1 MSIIDYIFFFFQN
14 RGRSLSM
21 REVRSEHLS
30 KKLYVAM
37 SIIIL
42 SLCSLS
48 IPLMVKSYNDYIKA
62 NQALIEI
69 QALQAVADLANKIS
83 RERAPANKVMSSNQ
97 QDFAKHVLEL
107 KAYRVNID
115 EQMRSTQKILKKSGF
130 SNLNLDL
137 FSQLEQALAQG
148 RQQVD
153 QYAALPRE
161 QRNAEK
167 MDQAILKMFTAWE
180 CSHDVLKD
188 VIAVSE
194 GKDTA
199 ISNFYTQILLLA
211 DLRDQAGRAA
221 SNVMAHVTFEQP
233 IPETNL
239 ARSLQ
244 TRKQVMYLWELIDTL
259 QPERDKT
266 PEFKALHQAV
276 YNEFLAKG
284 LLIVERLMN
293 ESIYHRPY
301 YLTGTQLTEVIVDKF
316 TTVVDLQNYLLKYS
330 VEKATLEKRKAK
342 NVLLTTVSISLV
354 SIIAALFTMIY
365 AQKRVFAPL
374 IQAREILLDLSN
386 SSMRSNDLESKDQ
399 SANVHSLF
407 TAIQQLKH
415 TLQQRDALEFRL
427 KNIAHLDSLT
437 GVANRYALNEYI
449 KLLENQ
455 PTQFSET
462 CLMMMDIDYFKQVND
477 VHGHLVGD
485 QVIQFVAE
493 KLKDNIRTSDL
504 LVRYGGDEFIVLI
517 ENISMERALKI
528 AEKIRCEIY
537 EAASMDST
545 RSPDLSVTISI
556 GVAIGAA
563 SWTELLEKADRALFQ
578 AKEQGK
584 NKVAS

>member
-1 MSIIDYIFFFFQN
+1 
-14 RGRSLSM
+14 M
-21 REVRSEHLS
+21 REIRSEYLS
-30 KKLYVAM
+30 QKLYIAM

-48 IPLMVKSYNDYIKA
+48 IPLIVKSYRDYNKT
-62 NQALIEI
+62 NQALTEI

-83 RERAPANKVMSSNQ
+83 RERAPANKLMSSNQ

-107 KAYRVNID
+107 KLYRLTVD
-115 EQMRSTQKILKKSGF
+115 EQMKKTLEVLKH
-130 SNLNLDL
+130 SNLPNLDL
-137 FSQLEQALAQG
+137 SLVDRLDEALTQG

-153 QYAALPRE
+153 AYAALPRE
-161 QRNAEK
+161 QRNAET
-167 MDQAILKMFTAWE
+167 MDQAILKMFNAWDR
-180 CSHDVLKD
+180 SHDVLKD

-199 ISNFYTQILLLA
+199 VSNFYVQILLLA

-221 SNVMAHVTFEQP
+221 SNVMAHVAFKQP

-266 PEFKALHQAV
+266 EEFKVLHQAV

-301 YLTGTQLTEVIVDKF
+301 YLTGTQLTEAIVDKF
-316 TTVVDLQNYLLKYS
+316 STVVELQNYLLKYS
-330 VEKATLEKRKAK
+330 VEKAIIEKHKAQ
-342 NVLLTTVSISLV
+342 NILLTTVGISLI
-354 SIIAALFTMIY
+354 SIFAVLFTMIY
-365 AQKRVFAPL
+365 ARKRVFSPL
-374 IQAREILLDLSN
+374 IQAREILFDLSH
-386 SSMRSNDLESKDQ
+386 SSIRPNPMDTKDQ
-399 SANVHSLF
+399 PANMYSLF
-407 TAIQQLKH
+407 TAIQQLKQ

-462 CLMMMDIDYFKQVND
+462 CLMVID
-477 VHGHLVGD
+477 
-485 QVIQFVAE
+485 
-493 KLKDNIRTSDL
+493 
-504 LVRYGGDEFIVLI
+504 
-517 ENISMERALKI
+517 
-528 AEKIRCEIY
+528 
-537 EAASMDST
+537 
-545 RSPDLSVTISI
+545 
-556 GVAIGAA
+556 
-563 SWTELLEKADRALFQ
+563 
-578 AKEQGK
+578 
-584 NKVAS
+584 

>member
-1 MSIIDYIFFFFQN
+1 
-14 RGRSLSM
+14 M
-21 REVRSEHLS
+21 REIRSEYLS
-30 KKLYVAM
+30 QKLYIAI

-48 IPLMVKSYNDYIKA
+48 IPLMVKSYRDYIKT
-62 NQALIEI
+62 NQALTEI

-83 RERAPANKVMSSNQ
+83 RERAPANKLMSSNQ

-107 KAYRVNID
+107 KLYRLTVD
-115 EQMRSTQKILKKSGF
+115 EQMKKTLEVLKH
-130 SNLNLDL
+130 SNLPNLDL
-137 FSQLEQALAQG
+137 SLFDRLDEALMQG

-153 QYAALPRE
+153 AYAALPRE
-161 QRNAEK
+161 QRNAET
-167 MDQAILKMFTAWE
+167 MDQAILKMFNAWDR
-180 CSHDVLKD
+180 SHDVLKD

-199 ISNFYTQILLLA
+199 VSNFYVQILLLA

-221 SNVMAHVTFEQP
+221 SNVMAHVAFKQP

-266 PEFKALHQAV
+266 EEFKVLHQAV

-301 YLTGTQLTEVIVDKF
+301 YLTGTQLTEAIVDKF
-316 TTVVDLQNYLLKYS
+316 STVVELQNYLLKYS
-330 VEKATLEKRKAK
+330 VEKAIIEKHKAQ
-342 NVLLTTVSISLV
+342 NILLTTVGISLI
-354 SIIAALFTMIY
+354 SIFAALFTMIY
-365 AQKRVFAPL
+365 ARKRVFSPL
-374 IQAREILLDLSN
+374 IQAREILFDLSH
-386 SSMRSNDLESKDQ
+386 SSIRPNPMDTKDQ
-399 SANVHSLF
+399 PANVYSLF
-407 TAIQQLKH
+407 TAIQQLKQ

-462 CLMMMDIDYFKQVND
+462 CLMVIDIDHFKQVND
-477 VHGHLVGD
+477 VYGHLMGD

-493 KLKDNIRTSDL
+493 KLKENIRTSDL

-517 ENISMERALKI
+517 ENVGMERALKI
-528 AEKIRCEIY
+528 AEKIRSEIY
-537 EAASMDST
+537 EAKPLDNV
-545 RSPDLSVTISI
+545 RCPDLKVSISI
-556 GVAIGAA
+556 GVAIGAT
-563 SWTELLEKADRALFQ
+563 SWMALLEKADRALFQ

>member
-1 MSIIDYIFFFFQN
+1 
-14 RGRSLSM
+14 M
-21 REVRSEHLS
+21 REIRSEYLS
-30 KKLYVAM
+30 QKLYIAM

-48 IPLMVKSYNDYIKA
+48 IPLIVKSYRDYNKT
-62 NQALIEI
+62 NQALTEI

-83 RERAPANKVMSSNQ
+83 RERAPANKLMSSNQ

-107 KAYRVNID
+107 KLYRLTVD
-115 EQMRSTQKILKKSGF
+115 EQMKKTLEVLKH
-130 SNLNLDL
+130 SNLPNLDL
-137 FSQLEQALAQG
+137 SLFDRLDEALTQG

-153 QYAALPRE
+153 AYAALPRE
-161 QRNAEK
+161 QRNAET
-167 MDQAILKMFTAWE
+167 MDQAILEMFNAWE
-180 CSHDVLKD
+180 HSHDVLKD

-199 ISNFYTQILLLA
+199 VSNFYVQILLLA

-221 SNVMAHVTFEQP
+221 SNVMAHVAFKQP

-266 PEFKALHQAV
+266 EEFKVLHQAV

-301 YLTGTQLTEVIVDKF
+301 YLTGTQLTEAIVDKF
-316 TTVVDLQNYLLKYS
+316 STVVELQNYLLKYS
-330 VEKATLEKRKAK
+330 VEKAIIEKHKAQ
-342 NVLLTTVSISLV
+342 NILLTTVGISLI
-354 SIIAALFTMIY
+354 SIFAALFTMIY
-365 AQKRVFAPL
+365 ARKRVFSPL
-374 IQAREILLDLSN
+374 IQAREILFDLSH
-386 SSMRSNDLESKDQ
+386 SSIRPNPMDTKDQ
-399 SANVHSLF
+399 PANMYSLF
-407 TAIQQLKH
+407 TAIQQLKQ

-462 CLMMMDIDYFKQVND
+462 CLMVIDIDHFKQVND
-477 VHGHLVGD
+477 VYGHLMGD

-493 KLKDNIRTSDL
+493 KLKENIRTSDL

-517 ENISMERALKI
+517 ENVGMERALKI
-528 AEKIRCEIY
+528 AEKIRSEIY
-537 EAASMDST
+537 EAKSVDNV
-545 RSPDLSVTISI
+545 RCPDLKVSISI
-556 GVAIGAA
+556 GVAIGAT
-563 SWTELLEKADRALFQ
+563 SWMALLEKADRALFQ

>member
-1 MSIIDYIFFFFQN
+1 
-14 RGRSLSM
+14 M
-21 REVRSEHLS
+21 REIRSEYLS
-30 KKLYVAM
+30 QKLYIAM

-48 IPLMVKSYNDYIKA
+48 IPLMVKSYRDYIKT
-62 NQALIEI
+62 NQALTEI

-83 RERAPANKVMSSNQ
+83 RERAPANKLMSSNQ

-107 KAYRVNID
+107 KLYRLTVD
-115 EQMRSTQKILKKSGF
+115 EQMKKTLEVLKH
-130 SNLNLDL
+130 SNLPNLDL
-137 FSQLEQALAQG
+137 SLFDRLDEALMQG

-153 QYAALPRE
+153 AYAALPRE

-167 MDQAILKMFTAWE
+167 MDQAILEMFNAWE
-180 CSHDVLKD
+180 HSHDVLKD

-199 ISNFYTQILLLA
+199 VSNFYVQILLLA

-221 SNVMAHVTFEQP
+221 SNVMAHVAFKQP

-266 PEFKALHQAV
+266 EEFKVLHQAV

-301 YLTGTQLTEVIVDKF
+301 YLTGTQLTEAIVDKF
-316 TTVVDLQNYLLKYS
+316 STVVELQNYLLKYS
-330 VEKATLEKRKAK
+330 VEKAIIEKHKAQ
-342 NVLLTTVSISLV
+342 NILLTTVGISLI
-354 SIIAALFTMIY
+354 SIFAALFTMIY
-365 AQKRVFAPL
+365 ARKRVFSPL
-374 IQAREILLDLSN
+374 IQAREILFDLSH
-386 SSMRSNDLESKDQ
+386 SSIRPNPMDTKDQ
-399 SANVHSLF
+399 PANVYSLF
-407 TAIQQLKH
+407 TAIQQLKQ

-462 CLMMMDIDYFKQVND
+462 CLMVIDIDHFKQVND
-477 VHGHLVGD
+477 VYGHLMGD

-493 KLKDNIRTSDL
+493 KLKENIRTSDL

-517 ENISMERALKI
+517 ENVGMERALKI
-528 AEKIRCEIY
+528 AEKIRSEIY
-537 EAASMDST
+537 EAKPLDNV
-545 RSPDLSVTISI
+545 RCPDLKVSISI
-556 GVAIGAA
+556 GVAIGAT
-563 SWTELLEKADRALFQ
+563 SWMALLEKADRALFQ

>member
-1 MSIIDYIFFFFQN
+1 
-14 RGRSLSM
+14 M
-21 REVRSEHLS
+21 REIRSEYLS
-30 KKLYVAM
+30 QKLYIAM

-48 IPLMVKSYNDYIKA
+48 IPLIVKSYRDYNKT
-62 NQALIEI
+62 NQALTEI

-83 RERAPANKVMSSNQ
+83 RERAPANKLMSSNQ

-107 KAYRVNID
+107 KLYRLTVD
-115 EQMRSTQKILKKSGF
+115 EQIQKTLAVLKH
-130 SNLNLDL
+130 SNLPNLDL
-137 FSQLEQALAQG
+137 SLFDRLDEALMQG

-153 QYAALPRE
+153 AYAALPRE
-161 QRNAEK
+161 QRNAET
-167 MDQAILKMFTAWE
+167 MDQAILKMFNAWDR
-180 CSHDVLKD
+180 SHDVLKD

-199 ISNFYTQILLLA
+199 VSNFYVQILLLA

-221 SNVMAHVTFEQP
+221 SNVMAHVAFKQP

-266 PEFKALHQAV
+266 EEFKVLHQAV

-301 YLTGTQLTEVIVDKF
+301 YLTGTQLTEAIVDKF
-316 TTVVDLQNYLLKYS
+316 STVVELQNYLLKYS
-330 VEKATLEKRKAK
+330 VEKAIIEKHKAQ
-342 NVLLTTVSISLV
+342 NILLTTVGISLI
-354 SIIAALFTMIY
+354 SIFAALFTMIY
-365 AQKRVFAPL
+365 ARKRVFSPL
-374 IQAREILLDLSN
+374 IQAREILFDLSH
-386 SSMRSNDLESKDQ
+386 SSIRPNPMDTKDQ
-399 SANVHSLF
+399 PANMYSLF
-407 TAIQQLKH
+407 TAIQQLKQ

-462 CLMMMDIDYFKQVND
+462 CLMVIDIDHFKQVND
-477 VHGHLVGD
+477 VYGHLMGD

-493 KLKDNIRTSDL
+493 KLKENIRTSDL

-517 ENISMERALKI
+517 ENVGMERALKI
-528 AEKIRCEIY
+528 AEKIRSEIY
-537 EAASMDST
+537 EAKSVDNV
-545 RSPDLSVTISI
+545 RCPDLKVSISI
-556 GVAIGAA
+556 GVAIGAT
-563 SWTELLEKADRALFQ
+563 SWMALLEKADRALFQ

>member
-1 MSIIDYIFFFFQN
+1 
-14 RGRSLSM
+14 M
-21 REVRSEHLS
+21 REIRSEYLS
-30 KKLYVAM
+30 QKLYIAM

-48 IPLMVKSYNDYIKA
+48 IPLMVKSYRDYIKT
-62 NQALIEI
+62 NQALTEI

-83 RERAPANKVMSSNQ
+83 RERAPANKLMSSNQ
-97 QDFAKHVLEL
+97 QDFAQHVLEL
-107 KAYRVNID
+107 KLYRLTVD
-115 EQMRSTQKILKKSGF
+115 EQMQKTLEVLKH
-130 SNLNLDL
+130 SNLPNLDL
-137 FSQLEQALAQG
+137 SLFDRLDEALTQG

-153 QYAALPRE
+153 AYAALPRE
-161 QRNAEK
+161 QRNAET
-167 MDQAILKMFTAWE
+167 MDQAILKMFNAWDR
-180 CSHDVLKD
+180 SHDVLKD

-199 ISNFYTQILLLA
+199 VSNFYVQILLLA

-221 SNVMAHVTFEQP
+221 SNVMAHVAFKQP

-266 PEFKALHQAV
+266 EEFKVLHQAV

-301 YLTGTQLTEVIVDKF
+301 YLTGTQLTEAIVDKF
-316 TTVVDLQNYLLKYS
+316 STVVELQNYLLKYS
-330 VEKATLEKRKAK
+330 VEKAIIEKHKAQ
-342 NVLLTTVSISLV
+342 NILLTTVGISLI
-354 SIIAALFTMIY
+354 SIFAALFTMIY
-365 AQKRVFAPL
+365 ARKRVFSPL
-374 IQAREILLDLSN
+374 IQAREILFDLSH
-386 SSMRSNDLESKDQ
+386 SSIRPNPMDTKDQ
-399 SANVHSLF
+399 PANMYSLF
-407 TAIQQLKH
+407 TAIQQLKQ

-462 CLMMMDIDYFKQVND
+462 CLMVIDIDHFKQVND
-477 VHGHLVGD
+477 VYGHLMGD
-485 QVIQFVAE
+485 QVIQFVVE
-493 KLKDNIRTSDL
+493 KLKENIRTSDL

-517 ENISMERALKI
+517 ENVGMERALKI
-528 AEKIRCEIY
+528 AEKIRSEIY
-537 EAASMDST
+537 EAKSVDNV
-545 RSPDLSVTISI
+545 RCPDLKVSISI
-556 GVAIGAA
+556 GVAIGAT
-563 SWTELLEKADRALFQ
+563 SWMALLEKADRALFQ

-584 NKVAS
+584 NKVVAYSVDEVNESYYI

>member
-1 MSIIDYIFFFFQN
+1 
-14 RGRSLSM
+14 M
-21 REVRSEHLS
+21 REIRSEYLS
-30 KKLYVAM
+30 QKLYIAM

-48 IPLMVKSYNDYIKA
+48 IPLIVKSYRDYNKT
-62 NQALIEI
+62 NQALTEI

-83 RERAPANKVMSSNQ
+83 RERAPANKLMSSNQ

-107 KAYRVNID
+107 KLYRLTVD
-115 EQMRSTQKILKKSGF
+115 EQMKKTLEVLKH
-130 SNLNLDL
+130 SNLPNLDL
-137 FSQLEQALAQG
+137 SLVDRLDEALMQG

-153 QYAALPRE
+153 AYAALPRE
-161 QRNAEK
+161 QRNAET
-167 MDQAILKMFTAWE
+167 MDQAILKMFSAWDR
-180 CSHDVLKD
+180 SHDVLKD

-199 ISNFYTQILLLA
+199 VSNFYVQILLLA

-221 SNVMAHVTFEQP
+221 SNVMAHVAFKQP

-244 TRKQVMYLWELIDTL
+244 TRRQVMYLWELIDTL

-266 PEFKALHQAV
+266 EEFKVLHQAV

-301 YLTGTQLTEVIVDKF
+301 YLTGTQLTEAIVDKF
-316 TTVVDLQNYLLKYS
+316 STVVELQNYLLKYS
-330 VEKATLEKRKAK
+330 VEKAIIEKHKAQ
-342 NVLLTTVSISLV
+342 NILLTTVGISLI
-354 SIIAALFTMIY
+354 SIFAALFTMIY
-365 AQKRVFAPL
+365 ARKRVFSPL
-374 IQAREILLDLSN
+374 IQAREILFDLSH
-386 SSMRSNDLESKDQ
+386 SSIRPNPMDTKDQ
-399 SANVHSLF
+399 PANMYSLF
-407 TAIQQLKH
+407 TAIQQLKQ

-462 CLMMMDIDYFKQVND
+462 CLMVIDIDHFKQVND
-477 VHGHLVGD
+477 VYGHLMGD

-493 KLKDNIRTSDL
+493 KLKENIRTSDL

-517 ENISMERALKI
+517 ENVGMERALKI
-528 AEKIRCEIY
+528 AEKIRSEIY
-537 EAASMDST
+537 EAKSVDNV
-545 RSPDLSVTISI
+545 RCPDLKVSISI
-556 GVAIGAA
+556 GVAIGAT
-563 SWTELLEKADRALFQ
+563 SWMALLEKADRALFQ

-584 NKVAS
+584 NKVVAYSVDEVNESYYI

>member
-1 MSIIDYIFFFFQN
+1 
-14 RGRSLSM
+14 M
-21 REVRSEHLS
+21 REIRSEYLS
-30 KKLYVAM
+30 QKLYIAM

-48 IPLMVKSYNDYIKA
+48 IPLMVKSYRDYIKT
-62 NQALIEI
+62 NQALTEI

-83 RERAPANKVMSSNQ
+83 RERAPANKLMSSNQ

-107 KAYRVNID
+107 KLYRLTVD
-115 EQMRSTQKILKKSGF
+115 EQMKKTLEVLKH
-130 SNLNLDL
+130 SNLPNLDL
-137 FSQLEQALAQG
+137 SLFDRLDEALTQG

-153 QYAALPRE
+153 AYAALPRE
-161 QRNAEK
+161 QRNAET
-167 MDQAILKMFTAWE
+167 MDQAILKMFSAWDR
-180 CSHDVLKD
+180 SHDVLKD

-199 ISNFYTQILLLA
+199 VSNFYVQILLLA

-221 SNVMAHVTFEQP
+221 SNVMAHVAFKQP

-266 PEFKALHQAV
+266 EEFKVLHQAV

-301 YLTGTQLTEVIVDKF
+301 YLTGTQLTEAIVDKF
-316 TTVVDLQNYLLKYS
+316 STVVELQNYLLKYS
-330 VEKATLEKRKAK
+330 VEKAIIEKHKAQ
-342 NVLLTTVSISLV
+342 NILLTTVGISLI
-354 SIIAALFTMIY
+354 SIFAALFTMIY
-365 AQKRVFAPL
+365 ARKRVFSPL
-374 IQAREILLDLSN
+374 IQAREILFDLSH
-386 SSMRSNDLESKDQ
+386 SSIRPNPMDTKDQ
-399 SANVHSLF
+399 PANMYSLF
-407 TAIQQLKH
+407 TAIQQLKQS
-415 TLQQRDALEFRL
+415 LQQRDALEFRL

-462 CLMMMDIDYFKQVND
+462 CLMVIDIDHFKQVND
-477 VHGHLVGD
+477 VYGHLMGD

-493 KLKDNIRTSDL
+493 KLKENIRTSDL
-504 LVRYGGDEFIVLI
+504 QVRYGGDEFIVLI
-517 ENISMERALKI
+517 ENIGMERALKI
-528 AEKIRCEIY
+528 AEKIRSEIY
-537 EAASMDST
+537 EAKSVDSV
-545 RSPDLSVTISI
+545 RCPDLKVSISI
-556 GVAIGAA
+556 GVAIGAT
-563 SWTELLEKADRALFQ
+563 SWMALLEKADRALFQ

-584 NKVAS
+584 NKVVAYSVDEVNESYYI

>member
-1 MSIIDYIFFFFQN
+1 
-14 RGRSLSM
+14 M
-21 REVRSEHLS
+21 REIRSEYLS
-30 KKLYVAM
+30 QKLYIAM

-48 IPLMVKSYNDYIKA
+48 IPLIVKSYRDYNKT
-62 NQALIEI
+62 NQALTEI
-69 QALQAVADLANKIS
+69 QALQAVADLANKIA
-83 RERAPANKVMSSNQ
+83 RERAPANKLMSSNQ

-107 KAYRVNID
+107 KLYRLTVD
-115 EQMRSTQKILKKSGF
+115 EQMKKTLEVLKH
-130 SNLNLDL
+130 SNLPNLDL
-137 FSQLEQALAQG
+137 SLVDRLDEALTQG

-153 QYAALPRE
+153 AYAALPRE
-161 QRNAEK
+161 QRNAET
-167 MDQAILKMFTAWE
+167 MDQAILKMFNAWDR
-180 CSHDVLKD
+180 SHDVLKD

-199 ISNFYTQILLLA
+199 VSNFYVQILLLA

-221 SNVMAHVTFEQP
+221 SNVMAHVAFKQP

-244 TRKQVMYLWELIDTL
+244 TRRQVMYLWELIDTL

-266 PEFKALHQAV
+266 EEFKVLHQAV

-301 YLTGTQLTEVIVDKF
+301 YLTGTQLTEAIVDKF
-316 TTVVDLQNYLLKYS
+316 STVVELQNYLLKYS
-330 VEKATLEKRKAK
+330 VEKAIIEKHKAQ
-342 NVLLTTVSISLV
+342 NILLTTVGISLI
-354 SIIAALFTMIY
+354 SIFAALFTMIY
-365 AQKRVFAPL
+365 ARKRVFGPL
-374 IQAREILLDLSN
+374 IQAREILFDLSH
-386 SSMRSNDLESKDQ
+386 SSLRPNPMDTKDQ
-399 SANVHSLF
+399 PANVYSLF
-407 TAIQQLKH
+407 TAIQQLKQ

-462 CLMMMDIDYFKQVND
+462 CLMVIDIDHFKQVND
-477 VHGHLVGD
+477 VYGHLMGD

-493 KLKDNIRTSDL
+493 KLKENIRTSDL

-517 ENISMERALKI
+517 ENVGMERALKI
-528 AEKIRCEIY
+528 AEKIRSEIY
-537 EAASMDST
+537 EAKSVDNV
-545 RSPDLSVTISI
+545 RCPDLKVSISI
-556 GVAIGAA
+556 GVAIGAT
-563 SWTELLEKADRALFQ
+563 SWMALLEKADRALFQ

>member
-1 MSIIDYIFFFFQN
+1 
-14 RGRSLSM
+14 M
-21 REVRSEHLS
+21 REIRSEYLS
-30 KKLYVAM
+30 QKLYIAM

-48 IPLMVKSYNDYIKA
+48 IPLIVKSYRDYNKT
-62 NQALIEI
+62 NQALTEI

-83 RERAPANKVMSSNQ
+83 RERAPANKLMSSNQ

-107 KAYRVNID
+107 KLYRLTVD
-115 EQMRSTQKILKKSGF
+115 EQMQKTLEVLKH
-130 SNLNLDL
+130 SNLPNSDLSLFDRLD
-137 FSQLEQALAQG
+137 EALTQG

-153 QYAALPRE
+153 AYAALPRE
-161 QRNAEK
+161 QRNAET
-167 MDQAILKMFTAWE
+167 MDQAILKMFSAWDR
-180 CSHDVLKD
+180 SHDVLKD

-199 ISNFYTQILLLA
+199 VSNFYVQILLLA

-221 SNVMAHVTFEQP
+221 SNVMAHVAFKQP

-259 QPERDKT
+259 QPEGDKT
-266 PEFKALHQAV
+266 EEFKVLHQAV

-301 YLTGTQLTEVIVDKF
+301 YLTGTQLTEAIVDKF
-316 TTVVDLQNYLLKYS
+316 STVVELQNYLLKYS
-330 VEKATLEKRKAK
+330 VEKAIIEKHKAQ
-342 NVLLTTVSISLV
+342 NILLTTVGISLI
-354 SIIAALFTMIY
+354 SIFAALFTMIY
-365 AQKRVFAPL
+365 ARKRVFSPL
-374 IQAREILLDLSN
+374 IQAREILFDLSH
-386 SSMRSNDLESKDQ
+386 SSLRPNPMDTKDQ
-399 SANVHSLF
+399 PANVYSLF
-407 TAIQQLKH
+407 AAIQQLKQ

-462 CLMMMDIDYFKQVND
+462 CLMVIDIDHFKQVND
-477 VHGHLVGD
+477 VYGHLMGD

-493 KLKDNIRTSDL
+493 KLKENIRTSDL

-517 ENISMERALKI
+517 ENVGMERALKI
-528 AEKIRCEIY
+528 AEKIRSEIY
-537 EAASMDST
+537 EAKSLDNV
-545 RSPDLSVTISI
+545 RCPDLKVSISI
-556 GVAIGAA
+556 GVAIGAT
-563 SWTELLEKADRALFQ
+563 SWMALLEKADRALFQ

-584 NKVAS
+584 NKVVAYSVDEVNESYYI

>member
-1 MSIIDYIFFFFQN
+1 
-14 RGRSLSM
+14 M
-21 REVRSEHLS
+21 REIRSEYLS
-30 KKLYVAM
+30 QKLYIAM

-48 IPLMVKSYNDYIKA
+48 IPLMVKSYRDYIKT
-62 NQALIEI
+62 NQALTEI

-83 RERAPANKVMSSNQ
+83 RERAPANKLMSSNQ
-97 QDFAKHVLEL
+97 QDFAQHVLEL
-107 KAYRVNID
+107 KLYRLTVD
-115 EQMRSTQKILKKSGF
+115 EQMQKTLEILKH
-130 SNLNLDL
+130 SNLPNLDL
-137 FSQLEQALAQG
+137 SLFDRLDEALMQG

-153 QYAALPRE
+153 AYAALPRE

-167 MDQAILKMFTAWE
+167 MDQAILEMFNAWE
-180 CSHDVLKD
+180 HSHDVLKD

-199 ISNFYTQILLLA
+199 VSNFYVQILLLA

-221 SNVMAHVTFEQP
+221 SNVMAHVAFKQP

-266 PEFKALHQAV
+266 EEFKVLHQAV

-301 YLTGTQLTEVIVDKF
+301 YLTGTQLTEAIVDKF
-316 TTVVDLQNYLLKYS
+316 STVVELQNYLLKYS
-330 VEKATLEKRKAK
+330 VEKAIIEKHKAQ
-342 NVLLTTVSISLV
+342 NILLTTVGISLI
-354 SIIAALFTMIY
+354 SIFAALFTMIY
-365 AQKRVFAPL
+365 ARKRVFSPL
-374 IQAREILLDLSN
+374 IQAREILFDLSH
-386 SSMRSNDLESKDQ
+386 SSIRPNPMDTKDQ
-399 SANVHSLF
+399 PANVYSLF
-407 TAIQQLKH
+407 TAIQQLKQ

-462 CLMMMDIDYFKQVND
+462 CLMVIDIDHFKQVND
-477 VHGHLVGD
+477 VYGHLMGD

-493 KLKDNIRTSDL
+493 KLKENIRTSDL

-517 ENISMERALKI
+517 ENVGMERALKI
-528 AEKIRCEIY
+528 AEKIRSEIY
-537 EAASMDST
+537 EAKSVDNV
-545 RSPDLSVTISI
+545 RCPDLKVSISI
-556 GVAIGAA
+556 GVAIGAT
-563 SWTELLEKADRALFQ
+563 SWMALLEKADRALFQ

>member
-1 MSIIDYIFFFFQN
+1 
-14 RGRSLSM
+14 M
-21 REVRSEHLS
+21 REIRSEYLS
-30 KKLYVAM
+30 QKLYIAM

-48 IPLMVKSYNDYIKA
+48 IPLIVKSYRDYNKT
-62 NQALIEI
+62 NQALTEI

-83 RERAPANKVMSSNQ
+83 RERAPANKLMSSNQ

-107 KAYRVNID
+107 KLYRLTVD
-115 EQMRSTQKILKKSGF
+115 EQMKKTLEVLKH
-130 SNLNLDL
+130 SNLPNLDL
-137 FSQLEQALAQG
+137 SLFDRLDEALTQG

-153 QYAALPRE
+153 AYAALPRE
-161 QRNAEK
+161 QRNAEN
-167 MDQAILKMFTAWE
+167 MDQAILEMFNAWE
-180 CSHDVLKD
+180 HSHDVLKD

-199 ISNFYTQILLLA
+199 VSNFYVQILLLA

-221 SNVMAHVTFEQP
+221 SNVMAHVAFKQP

-266 PEFKALHQAV
+266 EEFKVLHQAV

-301 YLTGTQLTEVIVDKF
+301 YLTGTQLTEAIVDKF
-316 TTVVDLQNYLLKYS
+316 STVVELQNYLLKYS
-330 VEKATLEKRKAK
+330 VEKAIIEKHKAQ
-342 NVLLTTVSISLV
+342 NILLTTVGISLI
-354 SIIAALFTMIY
+354 SIFAALFTMIY
-365 AQKRVFAPL
+365 ARKRVFSPL
-374 IQAREILLDLSN
+374 IQAREILFDLSH
-386 SSMRSNDLESKDQ
+386 SSIRPNPMDTKDQ
-399 SANVHSLF
+399 PANMYSLF
-407 TAIQQLKH
+407 TAIQQLKQ

-462 CLMMMDIDYFKQVND
+462 CLMVIDIDHFKQVND
-477 VHGHLVGD
+477 VYGHLMGD

-493 KLKDNIRTSDL
+493 KLKENIRTSDL

-517 ENISMERALKI
+517 ENVGMERALKI
-528 AEKIRCEIY
+528 AEKIRSEIY
-537 EAASMDST
+537 EAKSVDNV
-545 RSPDLSVTISI
+545 RCPDLKVSISI
-556 GVAIGAA
+556 GVAIGAT
-563 SWTELLEKADRALFQ
+563 SWMALLEKADRALFQ

>member
-1 MSIIDYIFFFFQN
+1 
-14 RGRSLSM
+14 M
-21 REVRSEHLS
+21 REIRSEYLS
-30 KKLYVAM
+30 QKLYIAM

-62 NQALIEI
+62 NQALTEI

-83 RERAPANKVMSSNQ
+83 RERAPANKLMSSNQ

-107 KAYRVNID
+107 KLYRLTVD
-115 EQMRSTQKILKKSGF
+115 EQMKKTLEVLKH
-130 SNLNLDL
+130 SNLPNLDL
-137 FSQLEQALAQG
+137 SLVDRLDEALTQG

-153 QYAALPRE
+153 AYAALPRE
-161 QRNAEK
+161 QRNAET
-167 MDQAILKMFTAWE
+167 MDQAILKMFNAWDR
-180 CSHDVLKD
+180 SHDVLKD

-199 ISNFYTQILLLA
+199 VSNFYVQILLLA

-221 SNVMAHVTFEQP
+221 SNVMAHVAFKQP

-266 PEFKALHQAV
+266 EEFKVLHQAV

-301 YLTGTQLTEVIVDKF
+301 YLTGTQLTEAIVDKF
-316 TTVVDLQNYLLKYS
+316 STVVELQNYLLKYS
-330 VEKATLEKRKAK
+330 VQKAIIEKHKAQ
-342 NVLLTTVSISLV
+342 NILLTTVGISLI
-354 SIIAALFTMIY
+354 SIFAVLFTMIY
-365 AQKRVFAPL
+365 ARKRVFSPL
-374 IQAREILLDLSN
+374 IQAREILFDLSH
-386 SSMRSNDLESKDQ
+386 SSIRPNPMDTKDQ
-399 SANVHSLF
+399 PANMYSLF
-407 TAIQQLKH
+407 TAIQQLKQ

-462 CLMMMDIDYFKQVND
+462 CLMVIDIDHFKQVND
-477 VHGHLVGD
+477 VYGHLMGD

-493 KLKDNIRTSDL
+493 KLKENIRTSDL

-517 ENISMERALKI
+517 ENVGMERALKI
-528 AEKIRCEIY
+528 AEKIRSEIY
-537 EAASMDST
+537 EAKSVDNV
-545 RSPDLSVTISI
+545 RCPDLKVSISI
-556 GVAIGAA
+556 GVAIGAT
-563 SWTELLEKADRALFQ
+563 SWMALLEKADRALFQ

-584 NKVAS
+584 NKVVAYSVDEVNESYYI

>member
-1 MSIIDYIFFFFQN
+1 
-14 RGRSLSM
+14 M
-21 REVRSEHLS
+21 REIRSEYLS
-30 KKLYVAM
+30 QKLYIAM

-48 IPLMVKSYNDYIKA
+48 IPLIVKSYRDYNKT
-62 NQALIEI
+62 NQALTEI

-83 RERAPANKVMSSNQ
+83 RERAPANKLMSSNQ

-107 KAYRVNID
+107 KLYRLTVD
-115 EQMRSTQKILKKSGF
+115 EQMKKTLEVLKH
-130 SNLNLDL
+130 SNLPNLDL
-137 FSQLEQALAQG
+137 SLFDRLDEALMQG

-153 QYAALPRE
+153 AYAALPRE
-161 QRNAEK
+161 QRNAET
-167 MDQAILKMFTAWE
+167 MDQAILKMFNAWE
-180 CSHDVLKD
+180 HSHDVLKD

-199 ISNFYTQILLLA
+199 VSNFYVQILLLA

-221 SNVMAHVTFEQP
+221 SNVMAHVAFKQP

-244 TRKQVMYLWELIDTL
+244 TRRQVMYLWELIDTL

-266 PEFKALHQAV
+266 EEFKVLHQAV

-301 YLTGTQLTEVIVDKF
+301 YLTGTQLTEAIVDKF
-316 TTVVDLQNYLLKYS
+316 STVVELQNYLLKYS
-330 VEKATLEKRKAK
+330 VEKAIIEKHKAQ
-342 NVLLTTVSISLV
+342 NILLTTVGISLI
-354 SIIAALFTMIY
+354 SIFAALFTMIY
-365 AQKRVFAPL
+365 ARKRVFSPL
-374 IQAREILLDLSN
+374 IQAREILFDLSH
-386 SSMRSNDLESKDQ
+386 SSIRPNPMDTKDQ
-399 SANVHSLF
+399 PANVYSLF
-407 TAIQQLKH
+407 TAIQQLKQ

-437 GVANRYALNEYI
+437 RVANRYALNEYI

-462 CLMMMDIDYFKQVND
+462 CLMVIDIDHFKQVND
-477 VHGHLVGD
+477 VYGHLMGD
-485 QVIQFVAE
+485 QVIQFMAE
-493 KLKDNIRTSDL
+493 KLKENIRTSDL

-517 ENISMERALKI
+517 ENVGMERALKI
-528 AEKIRCEIY
+528 AEKIRSEIY
-537 EAASMDST
+537 EAKSVDNV
-545 RSPDLSVTISI
+545 RCPDLKVSISI
-556 GVAIGAA
+556 GVAIGAT
-563 SWTELLEKADRALFQ
+563 SWMALLEKADRALFQ

>member
-1 MSIIDYIFFFFQN
+1 
-14 RGRSLSM
+14 M
-21 REVRSEHLS
+21 REIRSEYLS
-30 KKLYVAM
+30 QKLYIAM

-48 IPLMVKSYNDYIKA
+48 IPLIVKSYRDYNKT
-62 NQALIEI
+62 NQALTEI

-83 RERAPANKVMSSNQ
+83 RERAPANKLMSSNQ

-107 KAYRVNID
+107 KLYRLTVD
-115 EQMRSTQKILKKSGF
+115 EQMKKTLEVLKH
-130 SNLNLDL
+130 SNLPNLDL
-137 FSQLEQALAQG
+137 SLVDRLDEALTQG

-153 QYAALPRE
+153 AYAALPRE
-161 QRNAEK
+161 QRNAEN
-167 MDQAILKMFTAWE
+167 MDQAILKMFSAWDR
-180 CSHDVLKD
+180 SHDVLKD

-199 ISNFYTQILLLA
+199 VSNFYVQILLLA

-221 SNVMAHVTFEQP
+221 SNVMAHVAFKQP

-266 PEFKALHQAV
+266 EEFKVLHQAV

-301 YLTGTQLTEVIVDKF
+301 YLTGTQLTEAIVDKF
-316 TTVVDLQNYLLKYS
+316 STVVELQNYLLKYS
-330 VEKATLEKRKAK
+330 VEKAIIEKHKAQ
-342 NVLLTTVSISLV
+342 NILLTTVGISLI
-354 SIIAALFTMIY
+354 SIFAALFTMIY
-365 AQKRVFAPL
+365 ARKRVFSPL
-374 IQAREILLDLSN
+374 IQAREILFDLSH
-386 SSMRSNDLESKDQ
+386 SSIRPNPMDTKDQ
-399 SANVHSLF
+399 PANIYSLF
-407 TAIQQLKH
+407 TAIQQLKQ

-462 CLMMMDIDYFKQVND
+462 CLMVIDIDHFKQVND
-477 VHGHLVGD
+477 VYGHLMGD

-493 KLKDNIRTSDL
+493 KLKENIRTSDL

-517 ENISMERALKI
+517 ENIGMERALKI

-537 EAASMDST
+537 EAKSVDSV
-545 RSPDLSVTISI
+545 RCPDLKVSISI
-556 GVAIGAA
+556 GVAIGAT
-563 SWTELLEKADRALFQ
+563 SWMALLEKADRALFQ

>member
-1 MSIIDYIFFFFQN
+1 
-14 RGRSLSM
+14 M
-21 REVRSEHLS
+21 REIRSEYLS
-30 KKLYVAM
+30 QKLYIAM

-48 IPLMVKSYNDYIKA
+48 IPLMVKSYRDYIKT
-62 NQALIEI
+62 NQALTEI

-83 RERAPANKVMSSNQ
+83 RERAPANKLMSSNQ

-107 KAYRVNID
+107 KLYRLTVD
-115 EQMRSTQKILKKSGF
+115 EQMKKTLEVLKH
-130 SNLNLDL
+130 SNLPNLDL
-137 FSQLEQALAQG
+137 SLFDRLDEALTQG

-153 QYAALPRE
+153 AYAALPRE
-161 QRNAEK
+161 QRNAET
-167 MDQAILKMFTAWE
+167 MDQAILKMFSAWDR
-180 CSHDVLKD
+180 SHDVLKD

-199 ISNFYTQILLLA
+199 VSNFYVQILLLA

-221 SNVMAHVTFEQP
+221 SNVMAHVAFKQP

-259 QPERDKT
+259 QPEHDKT
-266 PEFKALHQAV
+266 EEFKVLHQAV

-301 YLTGTQLTEVIVDKF
+301 YLTGTQLTEAIVDKF
-316 TTVVDLQNYLLKYS
+316 STVVELQNYLLKYS
-330 VEKATLEKRKAK
+330 VEKAIIEKHKAQ
-342 NVLLTTVSISLV
+342 NILLTTVGISLI
-354 SIIAALFTMIY
+354 SIFAALFTMIY
-365 AQKRVFAPL
+365 ARKRVFSPL
-374 IQAREILLDLSN
+374 IQAREILFDLSH
-386 SSMRSNDLESKDQ
+386 SSIRPNPMDTKDQ
-399 SANVHSLF
+399 PANMYSLF
-407 TAIQQLKH
+407 TAIQQLKQ

-462 CLMMMDIDYFKQVND
+462 CLMVIDIDHFKQVND
-477 VHGHLVGD
+477 VYGHLMGD

-493 KLKDNIRTSDL
+493 KLKENIRTSDL

-517 ENISMERALKI
+517 ENVGMERALKI
-528 AEKIRCEIY
+528 AEKIRSEIY
-537 EAASMDST
+537 EAKSVDNV
-545 RSPDLSVTISI
+545 RCPDLKVSISI
-556 GVAIGAA
+556 GVAIGAT
-563 SWTELLEKADRALFQ
+563 SWMALLEKADRALFQ

-584 NKVAS
+584 NKVVAYSVDEVNESYYI

>member
-1 MSIIDYIFFFFQN
+1 
-14 RGRSLSM
+14 M
-21 REVRSEHLS
+21 RKIRSEYLS
-30 KKLYVAM
+30 QKLYIAM

-48 IPLMVKSYNDYIKA
+48 IPLIVKSYRDYNKT
-62 NQALIEI
+62 NQALTEI

-83 RERAPANKVMSSNQ
+83 RERAPANKLMSSNQ

-107 KAYRVNID
+107 KLYRLTVD
-115 EQMRSTQKILKKSGF
+115 EQMKKTLEVLKH
-130 SNLNLDL
+130 SNLPNLDL
-137 FSQLEQALAQG
+137 SLFDRLDEALMQG

-153 QYAALPRE
+153 AYAALPRE
-161 QRNAEK
+161 QRNAET
-167 MDQAILKMFTAWE
+167 MDQAILKMFNAWDR
-180 CSHDVLKD
+180 SHDVLKD

-199 ISNFYTQILLLA
+199 VSNFYVQILLLA

-221 SNVMAHVTFEQP
+221 SNVMAHVAFKQP

-266 PEFKALHQAV
+266 EEFKVLHQAV

-301 YLTGTQLTEVIVDKF
+301 YLTGTQLTEAIVDKF
-316 TTVVDLQNYLLKYS
+316 STVVELQNYLLKYS
-330 VEKATLEKRKAK
+330 VEKAIIEKHKAQ
-342 NVLLTTVSISLV
+342 NILLTTVGISLI
-354 SIIAALFTMIY
+354 SIFAALFTMIY
-365 AQKRVFAPL
+365 ARKRVFSPL
-374 IQAREILLDLSN
+374 IQAREILFDLSH
-386 SSMRSNDLESKDQ
+386 SSIRPNPMDTKDQ
-399 SANVHSLF
+399 PANMYSLF
-407 TAIQQLKH
+407 TAIQQLKQ

-462 CLMMMDIDYFKQVND
+462 CLMVIDIDHFKQVND
-477 VHGHLVGD
+477 VYGHLMGD

-493 KLKDNIRTSDL
+493 KLKENIRTSDL

-517 ENISMERALKI
+517 ENVGMERALKI
-528 AEKIRCEIY
+528 AEKIRSEIY
-537 EAASMDST
+537 EAKSVDNV
-545 RSPDLSVTISI
+545 RCPDLKVSISI
-556 GVAIGAA
+556 GVAIGAT
-563 SWTELLEKADRALFQ
+563 SWMALLEKADRALFQ

>member
-1 MSIIDYIFFFFQN
+1 
-14 RGRSLSM
+14 M
-21 REVRSEHLS
+21 REIRSEYLS
-30 KKLYVAM
+30 QKLYIAM

-48 IPLMVKSYNDYIKA
+48 IPLIVKSYRDYNKT
-62 NQALIEI
+62 NQALTEI

-83 RERAPANKVMSSNQ
+83 RERAPANKLMSSNQ

-107 KAYRVNID
+107 KLYRLTVD
-115 EQMRSTQKILKKSGF
+115 EQMKKTLEVLKH
-130 SNLNLDL
+130 SNLPNLDL
-137 FSQLEQALAQG
+137 SLFDRLDEALMQG

-153 QYAALPRE
+153 AYAALPRE
-161 QRNAEK
+161 QRNAET
-167 MDQAILKMFTAWE
+167 MDQAILKMFSAWDR
-180 CSHDVLKD
+180 SHDVLKD

-199 ISNFYTQILLLA
+199 VSNFYVQILLLA

-221 SNVMAHVTFEQP
+221 SNVMAHVAFKQP

-266 PEFKALHQAV
+266 EEFKVLHQAV

-301 YLTGTQLTEVIVDKF
+301 YLTGTQLTEAIVDKF
-316 TTVVDLQNYLLKYS
+316 STVVELQNYLLKYS
-330 VEKATLEKRKAK
+330 VEKAIIEKHKAQ
-342 NVLLTTVSISLV
+342 NILLTTVGISLI
-354 SIIAALFTMIY
+354 SIFAALFTMIY
-365 AQKRVFAPL
+365 ARKRVFSPL
-374 IQAREILLDLSN
+374 IQAREILFDLSH
-386 SSMRSNDLESKDQ
+386 SSIRPNPMDTKDQ
-399 SANVHSLF
+399 PANVYSLF
-407 TAIQQLKH
+407 TAIQQLKQ

-462 CLMMMDIDYFKQVND
+462 CLMVIDIDHFKQVND
-477 VHGHLVGD
+477 VYGHLMGD

-493 KLKDNIRTSDL
+493 KLKENIRTSDL

-517 ENISMERALKI
+517 ENVGMERALKI
-528 AEKIRCEIY
+528 AEKIRSEIY
-537 EAASMDST
+537 EAKSVDNV
-545 RSPDLSVTISI
+545 RCPDLKVSISISI
-556 GVAIGAA
+556 GVAIGAT
-563 SWTELLEKADRALFQ
+563 SWMALLEKADRALFQ

>member
-1 MSIIDYIFFFFQN
+1 
-14 RGRSLSM
+14 M
-21 REVRSEHLS
+21 REIRSEYLS
-30 KKLYVAM
+30 QKLYIAM

-48 IPLMVKSYNDYIKA
+48 IPLIVKSYRDYNKT

-83 RERAPANKVMSSNQ
+83 RERAPANKLMSSNQ
-97 QDFAKHVLEL
+97 QAFAKHVLEL
-107 KAYRVNID
+107 KLYRLTVD
-115 EQMRSTQKILKKSGF
+115 EQMKKTLEVLKH
-130 SNLNLDL
+130 SNLPNLDL
-137 FSQLEQALAQG
+137 SIFDRLDEALTQG

-153 QYAALPRE
+153 AYAALPRE
-161 QRNAEK
+161 QRNAET
-167 MDQAILKMFTAWE
+167 MDQAILKMFNAWDR
-180 CSHDVLKD
+180 SHDVLKD

-199 ISNFYTQILLLA
+199 VSNFYVQILLLA

-221 SNVMAHVTFEQP
+221 SNVMAHVAFKQP

-266 PEFKALHQAV
+266 EEFKVLHQAV

-301 YLTGTQLTEVIVDKF
+301 YLTGTQLTEAIVDKF
-316 TTVVDLQNYLLKYS
+316 STVVELQNYLLKYS
-330 VEKATLEKRKAK
+330 VEKAIIEKHKAQ
-342 NVLLTTVSISLV
+342 NILLTTVGISLI
-354 SIIAALFTMIY
+354 SIFAALFTMIY
-365 AQKRVFAPL
+365 ARKRVFSPL
-374 IQAREILLDLSN
+374 IQAREILFDLSH
-386 SSMRSNDLESKDQ
+386 SSIRPNPMDTKDQ
-399 SANVHSLF
+399 PANMYSLF
-407 TAIQQLKH
+407 TAIQQLKQ

-462 CLMMMDIDYFKQVND
+462 CLMVIDIDHFKQVND
-477 VHGHLVGD
+477 VYGHLMGD

-493 KLKDNIRTSDL
+493 KLKENIRTSDL

-517 ENISMERALKI
+517 ENVGMERALKI
-528 AEKIRCEIY
+528 AEKIRSEIY
-537 EAASMDST
+537 EAKSVDNV
-545 RSPDLSVTISI
+545 RCPDLKVSISI
-556 GVAIGAA
+556 GVAIGAT
-563 SWTELLEKADRALFQ
+563 SWMALLEKADRALFQ

-584 NKVAS
+584 NKVVAYSVDEVNESYYI

>member
-1 MSIIDYIFFFFQN
+1 
-14 RGRSLSM
+14 M
-21 REVRSEHLS
+21 REIRSEYLS
-30 KKLYVAM
+30 QKLYIAM

-48 IPLMVKSYNDYIKA
+48 IPLIVKSYRDYNKT
-62 NQALIEI
+62 NQALTEI

-83 RERAPANKVMSSNQ
+83 RERAPANKLMSSNQ

-107 KAYRVNID
+107 KLYRLTVD
-115 EQMRSTQKILKKSGF
+115 EQMKKTLEVLKH
-130 SNLNLDL
+130 SNLPNLDL
-137 FSQLEQALAQG
+137 SLVDRLDEALTQG

-153 QYAALPRE
+153 AYAALPRE
-161 QRNAEK
+161 QRNAET
-167 MDQAILKMFTAWE
+167 MDQAILKMFNAWDR
-180 CSHDVLKD
+180 SHDVLKD

-266 PEFKALHQAV
+266 EEFKVLHQAV

-301 YLTGTQLTEVIVDKF
+301 YLTGTQLTEAIVDKF
-316 TTVVDLQNYLLKYS
+316 STVVELQNYLLKYS
-330 VEKATLEKRKAK
+330 VEKAIIEKHKAQ
-342 NVLLTTVSISLV
+342 NILLTTVGISLI
-354 SIIAALFTMIY
+354 SIFAALFTMIY
-365 AQKRVFAPL
+365 ARKRVFSPL
-374 IQAREILLDLSN
+374 IQAREILFDLSH
-386 SSMRSNDLESKDQ
+386 SSIRPNPMDTKDQ
-399 SANVHSLF
+399 PANMYSLF
-407 TAIQQLKH
+407 TAIQQLKQ

-462 CLMMMDIDYFKQVND
+462 CLMVIDIDHFKQVND
-477 VHGHLVGD
+477 VYGHLMGD

-493 KLKDNIRTSDL
+493 KLKENIRTSDL

-517 ENISMERALKI
+517 ENVGMERALKI
-528 AEKIRCEIY
+528 AEKIRSEIY
-537 EAASMDST
+537 EAKSVDNV
-545 RSPDLSVTISI
+545 RCPDLKVSISI
-556 GVAIGAA
+556 GVAIGAT
-563 SWTELLEKADRALFQ
+563 SWMALLEKADRALFQ

-584 NKVAS
+584 NKVVAYSVDEVNESYYI

>member
-1 MSIIDYIFFFFQN
+1 
-14 RGRSLSM
+14 M
-21 REVRSEHLS
+21 REIRSEYLS
-30 KKLYVAM
+30 QKLYIAI

-48 IPLMVKSYNDYIKA
+48 IPLMVKSYRDYIKT
-62 NQALIEI
+62 NQALTEI

-83 RERAPANKVMSSNQ
+83 RERAPANKLMSSNQ

-107 KAYRVNID
+107 KLYRLTVD
-115 EQMRSTQKILKKSGF
+115 EQMKKTLEVLKH
-130 SNLNLDL
+130 SNLPNLDL
-137 FSQLEQALAQG
+137 SLFDRLDEALTQG

-153 QYAALPRE
+153 AYAALPRE
-161 QRNAEK
+161 QRNAEN
-167 MDQAILKMFTAWE
+167 MDQAILEMFNAWE
-180 CSHDVLKD
+180 HSHDVLKD

-199 ISNFYTQILLLA
+199 VSNFYVQILLLA

-221 SNVMAHVTFEQP
+221 SNVMAHVAFKQP

-266 PEFKALHQAV
+266 EEFKVLHQAV

-301 YLTGTQLTEVIVDKF
+301 YLTGTQLTEAIVDKF
-316 TTVVDLQNYLLKYS
+316 STVVELQNYLLKYS
-330 VEKATLEKRKAK
+330 VEKAIIEKHKAQ
-342 NVLLTTVSISLV
+342 NILLTTVGISLI
-354 SIIAALFTMIY
+354 SIFAALFTMIY
-365 AQKRVFAPL
+365 ARKRVFSPL
-374 IQAREILLDLSN
+374 IQAREILFDLSH
-386 SSMRSNDLESKDQ
+386 SSIRPNPMDTKDQ
-399 SANVHSLF
+399 PANVYSLF
-407 TAIQQLKH
+407 TAIQQLKQ

-462 CLMMMDIDYFKQVND
+462 CLMVIDIDHFKQVND
-477 VHGHLVGD
+477 VYGHLMGD

-493 KLKDNIRTSDL
+493 KLKENIRTSDL

-517 ENISMERALKI
+517 ENVGMERALKI
-528 AEKIRCEIY
+528 AEKIRSEIY
-537 EAASMDST
+537 EAKSVDNV
-545 RSPDLSVTISI
+545 RCPDLKVSISI
-556 GVAIGAA
+556 GVAIGAT
-563 SWTELLEKADRALFQ
+563 SWMALLEKADRALFQ

>member
-1 MSIIDYIFFFFQN
+1 
-14 RGRSLSM
+14 M
-21 REVRSEHLS
+21 REIRSEYLS
-30 KKLYVAM
+30 QKLYIAM

-48 IPLMVKSYNDYIKA
+48 IPLIVKSYRDYNKT
-62 NQALIEI
+62 NQALTEI

-83 RERAPANKVMSSNQ
+83 RERAPANKLMSSNQ

-107 KAYRVNID
+107 KLYRLTVD
-115 EQMRSTQKILKKSGF
+115 EQMKKTLEVLKH
-130 SNLNLDL
+130 SNLPNLDL
-137 FSQLEQALAQG
+137 SLFDRLDEALTQG

-153 QYAALPRE
+153 AYAALPRE
-161 QRNAEK
+161 QRNAET
-167 MDQAILKMFTAWE
+167 MDQAILKMFSAWDR
-180 CSHDVLKD
+180 SHDVLKD

-199 ISNFYTQILLLA
+199 VSNFYVQILLLA

-221 SNVMAHVTFEQP
+221 SNVMAHVAFKQP

-259 QPERDKT
+259 QPEHDKT
-266 PEFKALHQAV
+266 EEFKVLHQAV

-301 YLTGTQLTEVIVDKF
+301 YLTGTQLTEAIVDKF
-316 TTVVDLQNYLLKYS
+316 STVVELQNYLLKYS
-330 VEKATLEKRKAK
+330 VEKAIIEKHKAQ
-342 NVLLTTVSISLV
+342 NILLTTVGISLI
-354 SIIAALFTMIY
+354 SIFAALFTMIY
-365 AQKRVFAPL
+365 ARKRVFSPL
-374 IQAREILLDLSN
+374 IQAREILFDLSH
-386 SSMRSNDLESKDQ
+386 SSIRPNPMDTKDQ
-399 SANVHSLF
+399 PANMYSLF
-407 TAIQQLKH
+407 TAIQQLKQ

-462 CLMMMDIDYFKQVND
+462 CLMVIDIDHFKQVND
-477 VHGHLVGD
+477 VYGHLMGD

-493 KLKDNIRTSDL
+493 KLKENIRTSDL

-517 ENISMERALKI
+517 ENVGMERALKI
-528 AEKIRCEIY
+528 AEKIRSEIY
-537 EAASMDST
+537 EAKSVDNV
-545 RSPDLSVTISI
+545 RCPDLKVSISI
-556 GVAIGAA
+556 GVAIGAT
-563 SWTELLEKADRALFQ
+563 SWMALLEKADRALFQ

-584 NKVAS
+584 NKVVAYSVDEVNESYYI

>member
-1 MSIIDYIFFFFQN
+1 
-14 RGRSLSM
+14 M
-21 REVRSEHLS
+21 REIRSEYLS
-30 KKLYVAM
+30 QKLYIAM

-48 IPLMVKSYNDYIKA
+48 IPLMVKSYRDYNKT
-62 NQALIEI
+62 NQALTEI

-83 RERAPANKVMSSNQ
+83 RERAPANKLMSSNQ

-107 KAYRVNID
+107 KLYRLTVD
-115 EQMRSTQKILKKSGF
+115 EQMKKTLEVLKH
-130 SNLNLDL
+130 SNLPNLDL
-137 FSQLEQALAQG
+137 SLFDRLDEALTQG

-153 QYAALPRE
+153 AYAALPRE
-161 QRNAEK
+161 QRNAET
-167 MDQAILKMFTAWE
+167 MDQAILKMFNAWDR
-180 CSHDVLKD
+180 SHDVLKD

-199 ISNFYTQILLLA
+199 VSNFYVQILLLA

-221 SNVMAHVTFEQP
+221 SNVMAHVAFKQP

-266 PEFKALHQAV
+266 EEFKVLHQAV

-301 YLTGTQLTEVIVDKF
+301 YLTGTQLTEAIVDKF
-316 TTVVDLQNYLLKYS
+316 STVVELQNYLLKYS
-330 VEKATLEKRKAK
+330 VEKAIIEKHKAQ
-342 NVLLTTVSISLV
+342 NILLTTVGISLI
-354 SIIAALFTMIY
+354 SIFAALFTMIY
-365 AQKRVFAPL
+365 ARKRVFSPL
-374 IQAREILLDLSN
+374 IQAREILFDLSH
-386 SSMRSNDLESKDQ
+386 SSIRPNPMDTKDQ
-399 SANVHSLF
+399 PANVYSLF
-407 TAIQQLKH
+407 TAIQQLKQ

-437 GVANRYALNEYI
+437 GVANCYALNEYI

-462 CLMMMDIDYFKQVND
+462 CLMVIDIDHFKQVND
-477 VHGHLVGD
+477 VYGHLMGD

-493 KLKDNIRTSDL
+493 KLKENIRTSDL

-517 ENISMERALKI
+517 ENVGMERALKI
-528 AEKIRCEIY
+528 AEKIRSEIY
-537 EAASMDST
+537 EAKSVDNV
-545 RSPDLSVTISI
+545 RCPDLKVSISI
-556 GVAIGAA
+556 GVAIGAT
-563 SWTELLEKADRALFQ
+563 SWMALLEKADRALFQ

>member
-1 MSIIDYIFFFFQN
+1 
-14 RGRSLSM
+14 M
-21 REVRSEHLS
+21 REIRSEYLS
-30 KKLYVAM
+30 QKLYIAM

-48 IPLMVKSYNDYIKA
+48 IPLIVKSYRDYNKT
-62 NQALIEI
+62 NQALTEI

-83 RERAPANKVMSSNQ
+83 RERAPANKLMSSNQ

-107 KAYRVNID
+107 KLYRLTVD
-115 EQMRSTQKILKKSGF
+115 EQMKKTLEVLKH
-130 SNLNLDL
+130 SNLPNLDL
-137 FSQLEQALAQG
+137 SLFDRLDEALMQG

-153 QYAALPRE
+153 AYAALPRE

-167 MDQAILKMFTAWE
+167 MDQAILEMFNAWE
-180 CSHDVLKD
+180 HSHDVLKD

-199 ISNFYTQILLLA
+199 VSNFYVQILLLA

-221 SNVMAHVTFEQP
+221 SNVMAHVAFKQP

-266 PEFKALHQAV
+266 EEFKVLHQAV

-301 YLTGTQLTEVIVDKF
+301 YLTGTQLTEAIVDKF
-316 TTVVDLQNYLLKYS
+316 STVVELQNYLLKYS
-330 VEKATLEKRKAK
+330 VEKAIIEKHKAQ
-342 NVLLTTVSISLV
+342 NILLTTVGISLI
-354 SIIAALFTMIY
+354 SIFAALFTMIY
-365 AQKRVFAPL
+365 ARKRVFSPL
-374 IQAREILLDLSN
+374 IQAREILFDLSHSSIRPN
-386 SSMRSNDLESKDQ
+386 SMDTKDQ
-399 SANVHSLF
+399 PANVYSLF
-407 TAIQQLKH
+407 TAIQQLKQ

-462 CLMMMDIDYFKQVND
+462 CLMVIDIDHFKQVND
-477 VHGHLVGD
+477 VYGHLMGD

-493 KLKDNIRTSDL
+493 KLKENIRTSDL

-517 ENISMERALKI
+517 ENVGMERALKI
-528 AEKIRCEIY
+528 AEKIRSEIY
-537 EAASMDST
+537 EAKSVDNV
-545 RSPDLSVTISI
+545 RCPDLKVSISI
-556 GVAIGAA
+556 GVAIGAT
-563 SWTELLEKADRALFQ
+563 SWMALLEKADRALFQ

>member
-1 MSIIDYIFFFFQN
+1 
-14 RGRSLSM
+14 M
-21 REVRSEHLS
+21 REIRSEYLS
-30 KKLYVAM
+30 QKLYIAM

-48 IPLMVKSYNDYIKA
+48 IPLMVKSYRDYIKT
-62 NQALIEI
+62 NQALTEI

-83 RERAPANKVMSSNQ
+83 RERAPANKLMSSNQ

-107 KAYRVNID
+107 KLYRLTVD
-115 EQMRSTQKILKKSGF
+115 EQMQKTLEVLKH
-130 SNLNLDL
+130 SNLPNLDL
-137 FSQLEQALAQG
+137 SLFDRLDEALMQG

-153 QYAALPRE
+153 AYAALPRE
-161 QRNAEK
+161 QRNAET
-167 MDQAILKMFTAWE
+167 MDQAILKMFSAWDR
-180 CSHDVLKD
+180 SHDVLKD

-199 ISNFYTQILLLA
+199 VSNFYVQILLLA

-221 SNVMAHVTFEQP
+221 SNVMAHVAFKQP

-266 PEFKALHQAV
+266 EEFKVLHQAV

-301 YLTGTQLTEVIVDKF
+301 YLTGTQLTEAIVDKF
-316 TTVVDLQNYLLKYS
+316 STVVELQNYLLKYS
-330 VEKATLEKRKAK
+330 VEKAIIEKHKAQ
-342 NVLLTTVSISLV
+342 NILLTTVGISLI
-354 SIIAALFTMIY
+354 SIFAALFTMIY
-365 AQKRVFAPL
+365 ARKRVFSPL
-374 IQAREILLDLSN
+374 IQAREILFDLSH
-386 SSMRSNDLESKDQ
+386 SSLRPNPMDTKDQ
-399 SANVHSLF
+399 PANVYSLF
-407 TAIQQLKH
+407 AAIQQLKQ

-462 CLMMMDIDYFKQVND
+462 CLMVIDIDHFKQVND
-477 VHGHLVGD
+477 VYGHLMGD

-493 KLKDNIRTSDL
+493 KLKENIRTSDL

-517 ENISMERALKI
+517 ENVGMERALKI
-528 AEKIRCEIY
+528 AEKIRSEIY
-537 EAASMDST
+537 EAKPLDNV
-545 RSPDLSVTISI
+545 RCPDLKVSIRISI
-556 GVAIGAA
+556 GVAIGAT
-563 SWTELLEKADRALFQ
+563 SWMALLEKADRALFQ

-584 NKVAS
+584 NKVVAYSVGEVNESYYI

>member
-1 MSIIDYIFFFFQN
+1 
-14 RGRSLSM
+14 M
-21 REVRSEHLS
+21 REIRSEYLS
-30 KKLYVAM
+30 QKLYIAM

-48 IPLMVKSYNDYIKA
+48 IPLIVKSYRDYNKT
-62 NQALIEI
+62 NQALTEI

-83 RERAPANKVMSSNQ
+83 RERAPANKLMSSNQ

-107 KAYRVNID
+107 KLYRLTVD
-115 EQMRSTQKILKKSGF
+115 EQMKKTLEVLKH
-130 SNLNLDL
+130 SNLPNLDL
-137 FSQLEQALAQG
+137 SLFDRLDEALTQG

-153 QYAALPRE
+153 AYAALPRE
-161 QRNAEK
+161 QRNAET
-167 MDQAILKMFTAWE
+167 MDQAILKMFNAWDR
-180 CSHDVLKD
+180 SHDVLKD

-199 ISNFYTQILLLA
+199 VSNFYVQILLLA

-221 SNVMAHVTFEQP
+221 SNVMAHVAFKQP

-259 QPERDKT
+259 EPERDKT
-266 PEFKALHQAV
+266 EEFKVLHQAV

-301 YLTGTQLTEVIVDKF
+301 YLTGTQLTEAIVDKF
-316 TTVVDLQNYLLKYS
+316 STVVELQNYLLKYS
-330 VEKATLEKRKAK
+330 VEKAIIEKHKAQ
-342 NVLLTTVSISLV
+342 NILLTTVGISLI
-354 SIIAALFTMIY
+354 SIFAALFTMIY
-365 AQKRVFAPL
+365 ARKRVFSPL
-374 IQAREILLDLSN
+374 IQAREILFDLSH
-386 SSMRSNDLESKDQ
+386 SSIRPNPMDTKDQ
-399 SANVHSLF
+399 PANMYSLF
-407 TAIQQLKH
+407 TAIQQLKQ

-437 GVANRYALNEYI
+437 RVANRYALNEYI

-462 CLMMMDIDYFKQVND
+462 CLMVIDIDHFKQVND
-477 VHGHLVGD
+477 VYGHLMGD

-493 KLKDNIRTSDL
+493 KLKENIRTSDL

-517 ENISMERALKI
+517 ENVGMERALKI
-528 AEKIRCEIY
+528 AEKIRSEIY
-537 EAASMDST
+537 EAKSVDNV
-545 RSPDLSVTISI
+545 RCPDLKVSISI
-556 GVAIGAA
+556 GVAIGAT
-563 SWTELLEKADRALFQ
+563 SWMALLEKADRALFQ

>member
-1 MSIIDYIFFFFQN
+1 
-14 RGRSLSM
+14 M
-21 REVRSEHLS
+21 REIRSEYLS
-30 KKLYVAM
+30 QKLYIAM

-48 IPLMVKSYNDYIKA
+48 IPLIVKSYRDYNKT
-62 NQALIEI
+62 NQALTEI

-83 RERAPANKVMSSNQ
+83 RERAPANKLMSSNQ
-97 QDFAKHVLEL
+97 QDFAQHVLEL
-107 KAYRVNID
+107 KLYRLTVD
-115 EQMRSTQKILKKSGF
+115 EQMQKTLEVLKH
-130 SNLNLDL
+130 SNLPNLDL
-137 FSQLEQALAQG
+137 SLFDRLDEALTQG

-153 QYAALPRE
+153 AYAALPRE
-161 QRNAEK
+161 QRNAET
-167 MDQAILKMFTAWE
+167 MDQAILKMFNAWDR
-180 CSHDVLKD
+180 SHDVLKD

-199 ISNFYTQILLLA
+199 VSNFYVQILLLA

-221 SNVMAHVTFEQP
+221 SNVMAHVAFKQP

-266 PEFKALHQAV
+266 EEFKVLHQAV

-301 YLTGTQLTEVIVDKF
+301 YLTGTQLTEAIVDKF
-316 TTVVDLQNYLLKYS
+316 STVVELQNYLLKYS
-330 VEKATLEKRKAK
+330 VEKAIIEKHKAQ
-342 NVLLTTVSISLV
+342 NILLTTVGISLI
-354 SIIAALFTMIY
+354 SIFAALFTMIY
-365 AQKRVFAPL
+365 ARKRVFSPL
-374 IQAREILLDLSN
+374 IQAREILFDLSH
-386 SSMRSNDLESKDQ
+386 SSIRPNPMDTKDQ
-399 SANVHSLF
+399 PANVYSLF
-407 TAIQQLKH
+407 TAIQQLKQ

-462 CLMMMDIDYFKQVND
+462 CLMVIDIDHFKQVND
-477 VHGHLVGD
+477 VYGHLMGD

-493 KLKDNIRTSDL
+493 KLKENIRTSDL

-517 ENISMERALKI
+517 ENVGMERALKI
-528 AEKIRCEIY
+528 AEKIRSEIY
-537 EAASMDST
+537 EAKPLDNV
-545 RSPDLSVTISI
+545 RCPDLKVSISI
-556 GVAIGAA
+556 GVAIGAT
-563 SWTELLEKADRALFQ
+563 SWMALLEKADRALFQ

>member
-1 MSIIDYIFFFFQN
+1 
-14 RGRSLSM
+14 M
-21 REVRSEHLS
+21 REIRSEYLS
-30 KKLYVAM
+30 QKLYIAM

-48 IPLMVKSYNDYIKA
+48 IPLMVKSYRDYIKT
-62 NQALIEI
+62 NQALTEI

-83 RERAPANKVMSSNQ
+83 RERAPANKLMSSNQ
-97 QDFAKHVLEL
+97 QDFAQHVLEL
-107 KAYRVNID
+107 KLYRLTVD
-115 EQMRSTQKILKKSGF
+115 EQMQKTLEVLKH
-130 SNLNLDL
+130 SNLPNLDL
-137 FSQLEQALAQG
+137 SLFDRLDEALTQG

-153 QYAALPRE
+153 AYAALPRE
-161 QRNAEK
+161 QRNAET
-167 MDQAILKMFTAWE
+167 MDQAILKMFNAWDR
-180 CSHDVLKD
+180 SHDVLKD

-199 ISNFYTQILLLA
+199 VSNFYVQILLLA

-221 SNVMAHVTFEQP
+221 SNVMAHVAFKQP

-266 PEFKALHQAV
+266 EEFKVLHQAV

-301 YLTGTQLTEVIVDKF
+301 YLTGTQLTEAIVDKF
-316 TTVVDLQNYLLKYS
+316 STVVELQNYLLKYS
-330 VEKATLEKRKAK
+330 VEKAIIEKHKAQ
-342 NVLLTTVSISLV
+342 NILLTTVGISLI
-354 SIIAALFTMIY
+354 SIFAALFTMIY
-365 AQKRVFAPL
+365 ARKRVFSPL
-374 IQAREILLDLSN
+374 IQAREILFDLSH
-386 SSMRSNDLESKDQ
+386 SSIRPNPMDTKDQ
-399 SANVHSLF
+399 PANMYSLF
-407 TAIQQLKH
+407 TAIQQLKQ

-462 CLMMMDIDYFKQVND
+462 CLMVIDIDHFKQVND
-477 VHGHLVGD
+477 VYGHLMGD

-493 KLKDNIRTSDL
+493 KLKENIRTSDL

-517 ENISMERALKI
+517 ENVGMERALKI
-528 AEKIRCEIY
+528 AEKIRSEIY
-537 EAASMDST
+537 EAKSVDNV
-545 RSPDLSVTISI
+545 RCPDLKVSISI
-556 GVAIGAA
+556 GVAIGAT
-563 SWTELLEKADRALFQ
+563 SWMALLEKADRALFQ

-584 NKVAS
+584 NKVVAYSVGEVNESYYI

>member
-1 MSIIDYIFFFFQN
+1 
-14 RGRSLSM
+14 M
-21 REVRSEHLS
+21 REIRSEYLS
-30 KKLYVAM
+30 QKLYIAM

-48 IPLMVKSYNDYIKA
+48 IPLMVKSYRDYIKT
-62 NQALIEI
+62 NQALTEI

-83 RERAPANKVMSSNQ
+83 RERAPANKLMSSNQ
-97 QDFAKHVLEL
+97 QDFAQHVLEL
-107 KAYRVNID
+107 KLYRLTVD
-115 EQMRSTQKILKKSGF
+115 EQMQKTLEVLKH
-130 SNLNLDL
+130 SNLPNLDL
-137 FSQLEQALAQG
+137 SLFDRLDEALAQG

-153 QYAALPRE
+153 AYAALPRE
-161 QRNAEK
+161 QRNAET
-167 MDQAILKMFTAWE
+167 MDQAILKMFSAWDR
-180 CSHDVLKD
+180 SHDVLKD

-199 ISNFYTQILLLA
+199 VSNFYVQILLLA

-221 SNVMAHVTFEQP
+221 SNVMAHVAFKQP

-259 QPERDKT
+259 QPEHDKT
-266 PEFKALHQAV
+266 EEFKVLHQAV

-301 YLTGTQLTEVIVDKF
+301 YLTGTQLTEAIVDKF
-316 TTVVDLQNYLLKYS
+316 STVVELQNYLLKYS
-330 VEKATLEKRKAK
+330 VEKAIIEKHKAQ
-342 NVLLTTVSISLV
+342 NILLTTVSISLI
-354 SIIAALFTMIY
+354 SIFAALFTMIY
-365 AQKRVFAPL
+365 ARKRVFSPL
-374 IQAREILLDLSN
+374 IQAREILFDLSH
-386 SSMRSNDLESKDQ
+386 SSIRPNPMDTKDQ
-399 SANVHSLF
+399 PANMYSLF
-407 TAIQQLKH
+407 TAIQQLKQ

-462 CLMMMDIDYFKQVND
+462 CLMVIDIDHFKQVND
-477 VHGHLVGD
+477 VYGHLMGD

-493 KLKDNIRTSDL
+493 KLKENIRTSDL

-517 ENISMERALKI
+517 ENVGMERALKI
-528 AEKIRCEIY
+528 AEKIRSEIY
-537 EAASMDST
+537 EAKSVDNV
-545 RSPDLSVTISI
+545 RCPDLKVSISI
-556 GVAIGAA
+556 GVAIGAT
-563 SWTELLEKADRALFQ
+563 SWMALLEKADRALFQ

-584 NKVAS
+584 NKVVAYSVDEVNESYYI

>member
-1 MSIIDYIFFFFQN
+1 
-14 RGRSLSM
+14 M
-21 REVRSEHLS
+21 REIRSEYLS
-30 KKLYVAM
+30 QKLYIAM

-48 IPLMVKSYNDYIKA
+48 IPLIVKSYRDYNKT
-62 NQALIEI
+62 NQALTEI

-83 RERAPANKVMSSNQ
+83 RERAPANKLMSSNQ

-107 KAYRVNID
+107 KLYRLTVD
-115 EQMRSTQKILKKSGF
+115 EQMKKTLEVLKH
-130 SNLNLDL
+130 SNLPNLDL
-137 FSQLEQALAQG
+137 SLVDRLDEALTQG

-153 QYAALPRE
+153 AYAALPRE
-161 QRNAEK
+161 QRNAET
-167 MDQAILKMFTAWE
+167 MDQAILKMFSAWDR
-180 CSHDVLKD
+180 SHDVLKD

-199 ISNFYTQILLLA
+199 VSNFYVQILLLA

-221 SNVMAHVTFEQP
+221 SNVMAHVAFKQP

-244 TRKQVMYLWELIDTL
+244 TRRQVMYLWELIDTL

-266 PEFKALHQAV
+266 EEFKVLHQAV

-301 YLTGTQLTEVIVDKF
+301 YLTGTQLTEAIVDKF
-316 TTVVDLQNYLLKYS
+316 STVVELQNYLLKYS
-330 VEKATLEKRKAK
+330 VEKAIIEKHKAQ
-342 NVLLTTVSISLV
+342 NILLTTVGISLI
-354 SIIAALFTMIY
+354 SIFAALFTMIY
-365 AQKRVFAPL
+365 ARKRVFSPL
-374 IQAREILLDLSN
+374 IQAREILFDLSH
-386 SSMRSNDLESKDQ
+386 SSIRPNPMDTKDQ
-399 SANVHSLF
+399 PANMYSLF
-407 TAIQQLKH
+407 TAIQQLKQ

-462 CLMMMDIDYFKQVND
+462 CLMVIDIDHFKQVND
-477 VHGHLVGD
+477 VYGHLMGD

-493 KLKDNIRTSDL
+493 KLKENIRTSDL

-517 ENISMERALKI
+517 ENVGMERALKI
-528 AEKIRCEIY
+528 AEKIRSEIY
-537 EAASMDST
+537 EAKPLDNV
-545 RSPDLSVTISI
+545 RCPDLKVSISI
-556 GVAIGAA
+556 GVAIGAT
-563 SWTELLEKADRALFQ
+563 SWMALLEKADRALFQ

>member
-1 MSIIDYIFFFFQN
+1 
-14 RGRSLSM
+14 M
-21 REVRSEHLS
+21 REIRSEYLS
-30 KKLYVAM
+30 QKLYIAM

-48 IPLMVKSYNDYIKA
+48 IPLIVKSYRDYNKT

-83 RERAPANKVMSSNQ
+83 RERAPANKLMSSNQ
-97 QDFAKHVLEL
+97 QAFAKHVLEL
-107 KAYRVNID
+107 KLYRLTVD
-115 EQMRSTQKILKKSGF
+115 EQMKKTLEVLKH
-130 SNLNLDL
+130 SNLPNLDL
-137 FSQLEQALAQG
+137 SLVDRLDEALTQG

-153 QYAALPRE
+153 AYAALPRE
-161 QRNAEK
+161 QRNAET
-167 MDQAILKMFTAWE
+167 MDQAILKMFSAWDL
-180 CSHDVLKD
+180 SHDVLKD

-199 ISNFYTQILLLA
+199 VSNFYVQILLLA

-221 SNVMAHVTFEQP
+221 SNVMAHVAFKQP

-266 PEFKALHQAV
+266 EEFKVLHQAV

-301 YLTGTQLTEVIVDKF
+301 YLTGTQLTEAIVDKF
-316 TTVVDLQNYLLKYS
+316 STVVELQNYLLKYS
-330 VEKATLEKRKAK
+330 VENAIIEKNKAQ
-342 NVLLTTVSISLV
+342 NILLTTVGISLI
-354 SIIAALFTMIY
+354 SIFAALFTMIY
-365 AQKRVFAPL
+365 ARKRVFGPL
-374 IQAREILLDLSN
+374 IQAREILFDLSH
-386 SSMRSNDLESKDQ
+386 SSLRPNPMDTKDQ
-399 SANVHSLF
+399 PANVYSLF
-407 TAIQQLKH
+407 TAIQQLKQ

-462 CLMMMDIDYFKQVND
+462 CLMVIDIDHFKQVND
-477 VHGHLVGD
+477 VYGHLMGD

-493 KLKDNIRTSDL
+493 KLKENIRTSDL

-517 ENISMERALKI
+517 ENVGMERALKI
-528 AEKIRCEIY
+528 AEKIRSEIY
-537 EAASMDST
+537 EAKPLDYV
-545 RSPDLSVTISI
+545 RCPDLKVSISI
-556 GVAIGAA
+556 GVAIGAT
-563 SWTELLEKADRALFQ
+563 SWMALLEKADRALFQ

>member
-1 MSIIDYIFFFFQN
+1 
-14 RGRSLSM
+14 M
-21 REVRSEHLS
+21 REIRSEYLS
-30 KKLYVAM
+30 QKLYIAM

-48 IPLMVKSYNDYIKA
+48 IPLIVKSYRDYNKT
-62 NQALIEI
+62 NQALTEI

-83 RERAPANKVMSSNQ
+83 RERAPANKLMSSNQ

-107 KAYRVNID
+107 KLYRLTVD
-115 EQMRSTQKILKKSGF
+115 EQMQKTLEVLKH
-130 SNLNLDL
+130 SNLPNLDL
-137 FSQLEQALAQG
+137 SLFDRLDEALTQG

-153 QYAALPRE
+153 AYAALPRE
-161 QRNAEK
+161 QRNAET
-167 MDQAILKMFTAWE
+167 MDQAILKMFNAWDR
-180 CSHDVLKD
+180 SHDVLKD

-199 ISNFYTQILLLA
+199 VSNFYVQILLLA

-221 SNVMAHVTFEQP
+221 SNVMAHVAFKQP

-266 PEFKALHQAV
+266 EEFKVLHQAV

-301 YLTGTQLTEVIVDKF
+301 YLTGTQLTEAIVDKF
-316 TTVVDLQNYLLKYS
+316 STVVELQNYLLKYS
-330 VEKATLEKRKAK
+330 VEKAIIEKHKAQ
-342 NVLLTTVSISLV
+342 NILLTTVGISLI
-354 SIIAALFTMIY
+354 SIFAALFTMIY
-365 AQKRVFAPL
+365 ARKRVFSPL
-374 IQAREILLDLSN
+374 IQAREILFDLSH
-386 SSMRSNDLESKDQ
+386 SSIRPNPMDTKDQ
-399 SANVHSLF
+399 PANMYSLF
-407 TAIQQLKH
+407 TAIQQLKQ

-462 CLMMMDIDYFKQVND
+462 CLMVIDIDHFKQVND
-477 VHGHLVGD
+477 VYGHLMGD

-493 KLKDNIRTSDL
+493 KLKENIRTSDL

-517 ENISMERALKI
+517 ENVGMERALKI
-528 AEKIRCEIY
+528 AEKIRSEIY
-537 EAASMDST
+537 EAKSVDSI
-545 RSPDLSVTISI
+545 RCPDLKVSISI
-556 GVAIGAA
+556 GVAIGAT
-563 SWTELLEKADRALFQ
+563 SWMALLEKADRALFQ

>member
-1 MSIIDYIFFFFQN
+1 
-14 RGRSLSM
+14 M
-21 REVRSEHLS
+21 REIRSEYLS
-30 KKLYVAM
+30 QKLYIAM

-83 RERAPANKVMSSNQ
+83 RERAPANKLMSSNQ

-107 KAYRVNID
+107 KLYRLTVD
-115 EQMRSTQKILKKSGF
+115 EQMQKTLDVLKH
-130 SNLNLDL
+130 SNLPNLDL
-137 FSQLEQALAQG
+137 SLFDRLDEALKQG

-153 QYAALPRE
+153 AYAALPRE

-167 MDQAILKMFTAWE
+167 MDQAILEMFNAWE
-180 CSHDVLKD
+180 HSHDVLKD
-188 VIAVSE
+188 VIAVSG

-211 DLRDQAGRAA
+211 DLRDQAGHAA

-266 PEFKALHQAV
+266 QEFRELHQAV

-301 YLTGTQLTEVIVDKF
+301 YLTGTQLTEAIVDKF
-316 TTVVDLQNYLLKYS
+316 STVVELQTYLLKYS
-330 VEKATLEKRKAK
+330 VEKATIEKRKAQ
-342 NVLLTTVSISLV
+342 NVLLMTVSISLI
-354 SIIAALFTMIY
+354 SIFAALFTMIY
-365 AQKRVFAPL
+365 ARKRVFGPL
-374 IQAREILLDLSN
+374 IQAREILFDLSH
-386 SSMRSNDLESKDQ
+386 SSIRSNPMDTKDQ
-399 SANVHSLF
+399 PANVYSLF
-407 TAIQQLKH
+407 TAIQQLKQ

-462 CLMMMDIDYFKQVND
+462 CLMVIDIDHFKQVND
-477 VHGHLVGD
+477 VYDHLMGD

-493 KLKDNIRTSDL
+493 KLKENIRTSDL

-517 ENISMERALKI
+517 ENVGMERALKI
-528 AEKIRCEIY
+528 AEKIRSEIY
-537 EAASMDST
+537 EAKPLDNV
-545 RSPDLSVTISI
+545 RCPDLKVSISI
-556 GVAIGAA
+556 GVAIGAT
-563 SWTELLEKADRALFQ
+563 SWMALLEKADRVLFQ

-584 NKVAS
+584 NKVVAYSVDEVNESYYI

>member
-1 MSIIDYIFFFFQN
+1 
-14 RGRSLSM
+14 M
-21 REVRSEHLS
+21 REIRSEYLS
-30 KKLYVAM
+30 QKLYIAM

-48 IPLMVKSYNDYIKA
+48 IPLMVKSYRDYIKT
-62 NQALIEI
+62 NQALTEI

-83 RERAPANKVMSSNQ
+83 RERAPANKLMSSNQ

-107 KAYRVNID
+107 KLYRLTVD
-115 EQMRSTQKILKKSGF
+115 EQMKKTLEVLKH
-130 SNLNLDL
+130 SNLPNLDL
-137 FSQLEQALAQG
+137 SLFDRLDEALMQG

-153 QYAALPRE
+153 AYAALPRE
-161 QRNAEK
+161 QRNAET
-167 MDQAILKMFTAWE
+167 MDQAILKMFSAWDR
-180 CSHDVLKD
+180 SHDVLKD

-199 ISNFYTQILLLA
+199 VSNFYVQILLLA

-266 PEFKALHQAV
+266 EEFKELHQAV

-301 YLTGTQLTEVIVDKF
+301 YLTGTQLTEAIVDKF
-316 TTVVDLQNYLLKYS
+316 STVVELQKYLLKYS
-330 VEKATLEKRKAK
+330 VEKATIEKRKAQ
-342 NVLLTTVSISLV
+342 NVLLMTVSISLI
-354 SIIAALFTMIY
+354 SIFAALFTMIY
-365 AQKRVFAPL
+365 ARKRVFGPL
-374 IQAREILLDLSN
+374 IQAREILFDLSYSSIRPN
-386 SSMRSNDLESKDQ
+386 SMDTKDQ
-399 SANVHSLF
+399 PANVYSLF
-407 TAIQQLKH
+407 TAIQQLKQ

-462 CLMMMDIDYFKQVND
+462 CLMVIDIDHFKQVND
-477 VHGHLVGD
+477 IYGHLMGD

-493 KLKDNIRTSDL
+493 KLKENIRTSDL

-517 ENISMERALKI
+517 ENIGMERALKI
-528 AEKIRCEIY
+528 AEKIRSEIY
-537 EAASMDST
+537 EAKSVDNV
-545 RSPDLSVTISI
+545 RCPDLKVSISI
-556 GVAIGAA
+556 GVAIGAT
-563 SWTELLEKADRALFQ
+563 SWMALLEKADRALFQ

-584 NKVAS
+584 NKVVAYSVDEVNESYYI

>member
-1 MSIIDYIFFFFQN
+1 
-14 RGRSLSM
+14 M
-21 REVRSEHLS
+21 REIRSEYLS
-30 KKLYVAM
+30 QKLYIAM

-48 IPLMVKSYNDYIKA
+48 IPLIVKSYRDYNKT
-62 NQALIEI
+62 NQALTEI

-83 RERAPANKVMSSNQ
+83 RERAPANKLMSSNQ

-107 KAYRVNID
+107 KLYRLTVD
-115 EQMRSTQKILKKSGF
+115 EQMKKTLEVLKH
-130 SNLNLDL
+130 SNLPNLDL
-137 FSQLEQALAQG
+137 SLVDRLDEALTQG

-153 QYAALPRE
+153 AYAALLRE
-161 QRNAEK
+161 QRNAEN
-167 MDQAILKMFTAWE
+167 MDQAILKMFSAWDR
-180 CSHDVLKD
+180 SHDVLKD

-199 ISNFYTQILLLA
+199 VSNFYVQILLLA

-221 SNVMAHVTFEQP
+221 SNVMAHVAFKQP

-266 PEFKALHQAV
+266 EEFKVLHQAV

-301 YLTGTQLTEVIVDKF
+301 YLTGTQLTEAIVDKF
-316 TTVVDLQNYLLKYS
+316 STVVELQNYLLKYS
-330 VEKATLEKRKAK
+330 VEKAIIEKHKAQ
-342 NVLLTTVSISLV
+342 NILLTTVGISLI
-354 SIIAALFTMIY
+354 SIFAALFTMIY
-365 AQKRVFAPL
+365 ARKRVFSPL
-374 IQAREILLDLSN
+374 IQAREILFDLSH
-386 SSMRSNDLESKDQ
+386 SSIRPNPMDTKDQ
-399 SANVHSLF
+399 PANMYSLF
-407 TAIQQLKH
+407 TAIQQLKQ

-462 CLMMMDIDYFKQVND
+462 CLMVIDIDHFKQVND
-477 VHGHLVGD
+477 VYGHLMGD

-493 KLKDNIRTSDL
+493 KLKENIRTSDL

-517 ENISMERALKI
+517 ENVGMERALKI
-528 AEKIRCEIY
+528 AEKIRSEIY
-537 EAASMDST
+537 EAKSVDNV
-545 RSPDLSVTISI
+545 RCPDLKVSISI
-556 GVAIGAA
+556 GVAIGAT
-563 SWTELLEKADRALFQ
+563 SWMALLEKADRALFQ

>member
-1 MSIIDYIFFFFQN
+1 
-14 RGRSLSM
+14 M
-21 REVRSEHLS
+21 REIRSEYLS
-30 KKLYVAM
+30 QKLYIAM

-48 IPLMVKSYNDYIKA
+48 IPLMVKSYRDYIKT
-62 NQALIEI
+62 NQALTEI

-83 RERAPANKVMSSNQ
+83 RERAPANKLMSSNQ

-107 KAYRVNID
+107 KLYRLTVD
-115 EQMRSTQKILKKSGF
+115 EQMKKTLEVLKH
-130 SNLNLDL
+130 SNLPNLDL
-137 FSQLEQALAQG
+137 SLFDRLDEALTQG

-153 QYAALPRE
+153 AYAALPRE
-161 QRNAEK
+161 QRNAET
-167 MDQAILKMFTAWE
+167 MDQAILKMFNAWDR
-180 CSHDVLKD
+180 SHDVLKD

-199 ISNFYTQILLLA
+199 VSNFYVQILLLA

-221 SNVMAHVTFEQP
+221 SNVMAHVAFKQP

-266 PEFKALHQAV
+266 EEFKVLHQAV

-301 YLTGTQLTEVIVDKF
+301 YLTGTQLTEAIVDKF
-316 TTVVDLQNYLLKYS
+316 STVVELQNYLLKYS
-330 VEKATLEKRKAK
+330 VEKAIIEKHKAQ
-342 NVLLTTVSISLV
+342 NILLTTVGISLI
-354 SIIAALFTMIY
+354 SIFAALFTMIY
-365 AQKRVFAPL
+365 ARKRVFSPL
-374 IQAREILLDLSN
+374 IQAREILFDLSH
-386 SSMRSNDLESKDQ
+386 SSIRPNPMDTKDQ
-399 SANVHSLF
+399 PANMYSLF
-407 TAIQQLKH
+407 TAIQQLKQ

-462 CLMMMDIDYFKQVND
+462 CLMVIDIDHFKQVND
-477 VHGHLVGD
+477 VYGHLMGD

-493 KLKDNIRTSDL
+493 KLKENIRTSDL

-517 ENISMERALKI
+517 ENVGMERALKI
-528 AEKIRCEIY
+528 AEKIRSEIY
-537 EAASMDST
+537 EAKSVDNV
-545 RSPDLSVTISI
+545 RCPDLKVSISI
-556 GVAIGAA
+556 GVAIGAT
-563 SWTELLEKADRALFQ
+563 SWMALLEKADRALFQ

-584 NKVAS
+584 NKVVAYSVDEVNESYYI

>member
-1 MSIIDYIFFFFQN
+1 
-14 RGRSLSM
+14 M
-21 REVRSEHLS
+21 REIRSEYLS
-30 KKLYVAM
+30 QKLYIAM

-48 IPLMVKSYNDYIKA
+48 IPLIVKSYRDYNKT
-62 NQALIEI
+62 NQALTEI

-83 RERAPANKVMSSNQ
+83 RERAPANKLMSSNQ

-107 KAYRVNID
+107 KLYRLTVD
-115 EQMRSTQKILKKSGF
+115 EQMKKTLEVLKH
-130 SNLNLDL
+130 SNLPNLDL
-137 FSQLEQALAQG
+137 SLFDRLDEALMQG

-153 QYAALPRE
+153 AYAALPRE
-161 QRNAEK
+161 QRNAEN
-167 MDQAILKMFTAWE
+167 MDQAILKMFSAWDR
-180 CSHDVLKD
+180 SHDVLKD

-199 ISNFYTQILLLA
+199 VSNFYVQILLLA

-221 SNVMAHVTFEQP
+221 SNVMAHVAFKQP

-266 PEFKALHQAV
+266 EEFKVLHQAV

-301 YLTGTQLTEVIVDKF
+301 YLTGTQLTEAIVDKF
-316 TTVVDLQNYLLKYS
+316 STVVELQNYLLKYS
-330 VEKATLEKRKAK
+330 VEKAIIEKHKAQ
-342 NVLLTTVSISLV
+342 NILLTTVGISLI
-354 SIIAALFTMIY
+354 SIFAALFTMIY
-365 AQKRVFAPL
+365 ARKRVFSPL
-374 IQAREILLDLSN
+374 IQAREILFDLSH
-386 SSMRSNDLESKDQ
+386 SSIRPNPMDTKDQ
-399 SANVHSLF
+399 PANMYSLF
-407 TAIQQLKH
+407 TAIQQLKQ

-462 CLMMMDIDYFKQVND
+462 CLMVIDIDHFKQVND
-477 VHGHLVGD
+477 VYGHLMGD

-493 KLKDNIRTSDL
+493 KLKENIRTSDL

-517 ENISMERALKI
+517 ENVGMERALKI
-528 AEKIRCEIY
+528 AEKIRSEIY
-537 EAASMDST
+537 EAKSVDNV
-545 RSPDLSVTISI
+545 RCPDLKVSISI
-556 GVAIGAA
+556 GVAIGAT
-563 SWTELLEKADRALFQ
+563 SWMALLEKADRALFQ

>member
-1 MSIIDYIFFFFQN
+1 
-14 RGRSLSM
+14 M
-21 REVRSEHLS
+21 REIRSEYLS
-30 KKLYVAM
+30 QKLYIAM

-48 IPLMVKSYNDYIKA
+48 IPLIVKSYRDYNKT

-83 RERAPANKVMSSNQ
+83 RERAPANKLMSSNQ
-97 QDFAKHVLEL
+97 QAFAKHVLEL
-107 KAYRVNID
+107 KLYRLTVD
-115 EQMRSTQKILKKSGF
+115 EQMKKTLEVLKH
-130 SNLNLDL
+130 SNLPNLDL
-137 FSQLEQALAQG
+137 SLVDRLDEALTQG

-153 QYAALPRE
+153 AYAALPRE
-161 QRNAEK
+161 QRNAET
-167 MDQAILKMFTAWE
+167 MDQAILKMFNAWDR
-180 CSHDVLKD
+180 SHDVLKD

-199 ISNFYTQILLLA
+199 VSNFYVQILLLA

-221 SNVMAHVTFEQP
+221 SNVMAHVAFKQP

-266 PEFKALHQAV
+266 EEFKVLHQAV

-301 YLTGTQLTEVIVDKF
+301 YLTGTQLTEAIVDKF
-316 TTVVDLQNYLLKYS
+316 STVVELQNYLLKYS
-330 VEKATLEKRKAK
+330 VEKAIIEKNKAQ
-342 NVLLTTVSISLV
+342 NILLTTVGISLI
-354 SIIAALFTMIY
+354 SIFAALFTMIY
-365 AQKRVFAPL
+365 ARKRVFGPL
-374 IQAREILLDLSN
+374 IQAREILFDLSH
-386 SSMRSNDLESKDQ
+386 SSLRPNPMDTKDQ
-399 SANVHSLF
+399 PANVYSLF
-407 TAIQQLKH
+407 TAIQQLKQ

-462 CLMMMDIDYFKQVND
+462 CLMVIDIDHFKQVND
-477 VHGHLVGD
+477 VYGHLMGD

-493 KLKDNIRTSDL
+493 KLKENIRTSDL

-517 ENISMERALKI
+517 ENVGMERALKI
-528 AEKIRCEIY
+528 AEKIRSEIY
-537 EAASMDST
+537 EAKPLDNV
-545 RSPDLSVTISI
+545 RCPDLKVSISI
-556 GVAIGAA
+556 GVAIGAT
-563 SWTELLEKADRALFQ
+563 SWMALLEKADRALFQ